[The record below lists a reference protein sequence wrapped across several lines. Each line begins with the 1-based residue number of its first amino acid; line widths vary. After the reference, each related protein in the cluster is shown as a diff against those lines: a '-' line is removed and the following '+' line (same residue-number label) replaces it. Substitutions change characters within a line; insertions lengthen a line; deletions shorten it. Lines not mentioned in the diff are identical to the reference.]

1 LLILNRQDVE
11 ALVSMREAMNV
22 VEEAFLELYEKKAVC
37 PRRVVVDIKK
47 HRGFAYFMPAY
58 LGGVDSLAVK
68 MVGQYEENLRRY
80 ALPTIMASILLSDAK
95 NGEAL
100 ALMEG
105 TYITALRTGAASGVA
120 SKHLAR
126 RDSETIGVL
135 GAGVQAR
142 TQVWALHE
150 VLGNIQKVRVYDML
164 PDKAEEFV
172 HYVSVQFGLD
182 AETVKTN
189 RECVENSDVIVL
201 ATTSKLPALDG
212 DWVGEGAHINSVG
225 VMGPEGRELDDKIV
239 KKAKIVVDSKES
251 ALLETGDLIIPINN
265 GTISES
271 DVYAELQ
278 EIVAGEK
285 LGRTSNDE
293 ITCWKAVG
301 LAIEDAAVA
310 KLVFDKAVKEGF
322 GKRVEL

>member
-1 LLILNRQDVE
+1 MLILNRQEVE
-11 ALVSMREAMNV
+11 ALVSMREAMSA
-22 VEEAFLELYEKKAVC
+22 VEEAFVELHEKKAVC
-37 PRRVVVDIKK
+37 PKRVVVDIKK
-47 HRGFAYFMPAY
+47 HRGVAYFMPSY
-58 LGGVDSLAVK
+58 LGGVDSLMVK
-68 MVGQYEENLRRY
+68 MVSQYEENLRRY

-126 RDSETIGVL
+126 RNSETIGVL

-150 VLGNIQKVRVYDML
+150 VLGNIQKVKVYDML

-172 HYVSVQFGLD
+172 HYVSAQFGLD

-285 LGRTSNDE
+285 PGRTSNDE